1 MTPLYSPEDLSRLER
16 KIRNT
21 RLFCWTLGLAALIAC
36 IVLCV
41 LTDSGNAGRMEPAC
55 VAIWTIAGWLVLY
68 LRRFTLAETRF
79 ERQHAGMLSQGEAEK
94 LRGRVTVTQE
104 RLRIVNS
111 IRITIVLLE
120 NEEGKHRLKV
130 CSSRAKAL
138 REAGDVLTL
147 YLVNGYIAGYA
158 K

>member
-1 MTPLYSPEDLSRLER
+1 MTALYGPGELSRLER
-16 KIRNT
+16 KIRYT
-21 RLFCWTLGLAALIAC
+21 RILCWTLGLAALTAC
-36 IVLCV
+36 VVLCV
-41 LTDSGNAGRMEPAC
+41 KTDSGNADRMELAC
-55 VAIWTIAGWLVLY
+55 IGIWTVVGWLVLY
-68 LRRFTLAETRF
+68 LRRFTLAEARF
-79 ERQHAGMLSQGEAEK
+79 ERQHAGMLSQGEAET

-120 NEEGKHRLKV
+120 NEEGKRRLKV
-130 CSSRAKAL
+130 CSSRARAL